1 MIPVDSPGV
10 PLAELSEKSGT
21 PENRLVHI
29 LRQLNASNI
38 FREPKPRVFAHT
50 AASAVL
56 ALPEYSNQSDLI
68 LHFVDEGYK
77 ASAYFPESLDQ
88 YADSF
93 DKVQKPELRTAFNLA
108 FNTDMHYFDYIYTPE
123 NIPRY
128 GARFGRSMMGGASVE
143 FLGAVIDLYDWSVFK
158 PGDKIIDIGGGV
170 GHIAAEVYKRVKPG
184 VELIVQDRDSVVEQG
199 KPIYGD
205 IVTHQAH
212 DFFDPQPVQG
222 ANVYY
227 LRLILHDWPDAIC
240 QTILGHV
247 VKAMNK
253 DSRLLILDMVWKDD
267 DYWAVGQDN
276 ETIIDN
282 WSQGKRHEG
291 IRTIHMMNKLGIP
304 SRLAPL
310 IGRFQRTYRRR
321 ME

>member
-1 MIPVDSPGV
+1 VRFVIEKGIAKMIPVDSPGV
-10 PLAELSEKSGT
+10 PLSELSAKSGI
-21 PENRLVHI
+21 PENRLVHL
-29 LRQLNASNI
+29 LRQLNTANI

-50 AASAVL
+50 ATSAVL
-56 ALPEYSNQSDLI
+56 ASPDYSNQADLI

-77 ASAYFPESLDQ
+77 CSAYFPEALDK

-93 DKVQKPELRTAFNLA
+93 DKVQKPDLRTAFNLA
-108 FNTDMHYFDYIYTPE
+108 FDTDMHYFDYIYTPE

-143 FLGAVIDLYDWSVFK
+143 LLGAVMDSYDWSPFQ
-158 PGDKIIDIGGGV
+158 PGDKIVDVGGGV
-170 GHIAAEVYKRVKPG
+170 GHIAAEVHKRVKPG
-184 VELIVQDRDSVVEQG
+184 VEVIVQDRESVVEQG

-212 DFFDPQPVQG
+212 NFFDPQPVQG
-222 ANVYY
+222 ASVYY
-227 LRLILHDWPDAIC
+227 LRLILHDWPDAVC
-240 QTILGHV
+240 QTILSHV
-247 VKAMNK
+247 VKVMNK
-253 DSRLLILDMVWKDD
+253 DSKLLIIDMVWKGD

-291 IRTIHMMNKLGIP
+291 IRTLHMMNKLGI
-304 SRLAPL
+304 SLCVHR
-310 IGRFQRTYRRR
+310 
-321 ME
+321 